1 MANHGDG
8 RTTEEPTAHV
18 IFELDAEDGWPP
30 VASERVWAYDVG
42 DSRYVID
49 NVPWFVH
56 DLAVGDLVR
65 AVSPD
70 SQSHPIFQRH
80 LDRSDHVTIRLI
92 CFRDGPLG
100 GDLALAMEPFTR
112 LGVYAEGVAQYGM
125 LALDV
130 KPGDPLDHIAAALR
144 AGVANG
150 SWEMEEG
157 RITQAWIDASSA

>member
-1 MANHGDG
+1 MADHGDG
-8 RTTEEPTAHV
+8 RTAEKPTAQV
-18 IFELDAEDGWPP
+18 IFELEVEEGWPP

-42 DSRYVID
+42 DNRYVID
-49 NVPWFVH
+49 NVPWFVP

-70 SQSHPIFQRH
+70 SQSHPIFQR
-80 LDRSDHVTIRLI
+80 LLERSDHVTIRLI
-92 CFRDGPLG
+92 CPRNGPLA
-100 GDLALAMEPFTR
+100 GDLALAKEPFAR

-130 KPGDPLDHIAAALR
+130 KPGDPLDDIAAVLG
-144 AGVANG
+144 AGVDNG